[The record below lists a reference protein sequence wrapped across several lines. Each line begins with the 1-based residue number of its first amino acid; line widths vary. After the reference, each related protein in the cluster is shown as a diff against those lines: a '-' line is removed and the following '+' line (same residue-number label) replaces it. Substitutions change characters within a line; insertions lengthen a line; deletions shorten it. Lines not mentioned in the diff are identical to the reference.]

1 MHGVAAPEAV
11 GELLGGSKVAGDAG
25 AGAGAAAA
33 TSAVTPAGS
42 SAYLTLFFGF
52 KLPFETTGML
62 TIPAPALP
70 LLRDCAAAAACASS
84 AAAPVMLV
92 DSVCQ
97 R

>member
-1 MHGVAAPEAV
+1 MPGAAAAENA
-11 GELLGGSKVAGDAG
+11 GELLGGSMAAGAAGD
-25 AGAGAAAA
+25 AGAAAA
-33 TSAVTPAGS
+33 TSARS

-52 KLPFETTGML
+52 KLLFETTGML
-62 TIPAPALP
+62 TMPAPALP